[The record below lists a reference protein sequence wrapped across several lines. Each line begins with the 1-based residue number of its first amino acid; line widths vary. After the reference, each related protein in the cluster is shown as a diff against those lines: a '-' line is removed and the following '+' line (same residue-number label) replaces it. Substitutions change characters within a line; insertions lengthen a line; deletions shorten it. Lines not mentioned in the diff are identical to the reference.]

1 MYYLIYLLLLAN
13 FHIIYSLEE
22 AEDGSVC
29 FNNCSGHGT
38 CLDYSCTCFTGYF
51 GDDCRYTYA
60 DEQDIVPILTSGHF
74 NITRKTFTKTIN
86 KHKLI
91 LVGFSSYTCHK
102 CIMVEREYRDIAL
115 NLTQLNIPFGRAD
128 VSKMS
133 SIAKDIGV
141 GELPALFFFKNGKT
155 IPYRGMHRRDSVL
168 AFVNKLNSKP
178 IYKTLKSV
186 DDVNEFLYKFRSDPS
201 HSLATVTVVGFF
213 SEHEDIEEDEY
224 EDFVTAAKVLH
235 HKEDIYVA
243 VVTDPKIS
251 RHFID
256 NKLIDRS
263 PSMMMV
269 GEENTPKTI
278 NLDELYG
285 EGVGIDGWIIHNSV
299 PLVAK
304 MIPEN
309 FLIYEKIGK
318 PMLLFFLDLEHEM
331 RSAEPGR
338 VIGGRSGNILNED
351 LLRDFKIVAKEHHSS
366 ISFVY
371 LDGNL
376 HKDKMRSL
384 GLFGGKERLPS
395 LAFNTK
401 DGRQIP
407 FSEKLPINSDTLLQF
422 CADFLSGK
430 LKNKADAEEA
440 AKKALLASTP
450 INTRNTATR
459 KQRKK
464 APKIVTGVSEQF
476 GDGNVG
482 DKSVTTVSLKNFN
495 DIVLD
500 EDKDVLLL
508 LHAKECESCSHLSVY
523 YKRMAQRFQA
533 LNIPSLVIAR
543 MDVSDESPP
552 PELNLMVAELPIV
565 VLLQA
570 SSNQEGS
577 DSNRGKEGPFAFFSG
592 VGKVQVMMKWVQE
605 HAAIP
610 FELPNLPHLDDKQVE
625 MYKTQVREREEALE
639 EKRLKEEQALRDEE
653 NEQKKFMKSKLM
665 NDNNNDDGDDN
676 GGEDEDEE
684 IEYVDGDDG
693 VVPTSLEFNVDGI
706 SQ

>member
-1 MYYLIYLLLLAN
+1 MYRLIYLLLLVK
-13 FHIIYSLEE
+13 FCIIFSLEE

-38 CLDYSCTCFTGYF
+38 CLDYSCTCYTGYF

-60 DEQDIVPILTSGHF
+60 SDEEDITPILSSGHF
-74 NITRKTFTKTIN
+74 NITRKNFTKTIN
-86 KHKLI
+86 KHDIILI
-91 LVGFSSYTCHK
+91 GFSSYTCHK
-102 CIMVEREYRDIAL
+102 CIMVEREYRDIAS
-115 NLTQLNIPFGRAD
+115 NLTQLKVPFGRAD

-141 GELPALFFFKNGKT
+141 GELPSLFFFKKGKT
-155 IPYRGMHRRDSVL
+155 VPYRGVHRSDSVL
-168 AFVNKLNSKP
+168 GFVNKLTSKP
-178 IYKTLKSV
+178 IYKVLKTV
-186 DDVNEFLYKFRSDPS
+186 EDVNEFLYKFRSEPS

-224 EDFVTAAKVLH
+224 DDFAAAAKVLH
-235 HKEDIYVA
+235 HKEDVYVA
-243 VVTDPKIS
+243 VVTNSKIS

-256 NKLIDRS
+256 NKMIDRT

-269 GEENTPKTI
+269 GEENVPKAI

-285 EGVGIDGWIIHNSV
+285 DGVGIDGWIIQNSV

-304 MIPEN
+304 LIPEN

-331 RSAEPGR
+331 RSSDPGR

-351 LLRDFKIVAKEHHSS
+351 LIREFKIVAKEHHNS

-407 FSEKLPINSDTLLQF
+407 FSEKLPINADTLLQF
-422 CADFLSGK
+422 CADYLSGK

-464 APKIVTGVSEQF
+464 PPKVVTGVSEQF

-482 DKSVTTVSLKNFN
+482 DKSVVTVTMKNFN

-500 EDKDVLLL
+500 EDKDVLLM
-508 LHAKECESCSHLSVY
+508 LHAKECEPCSHLSVY

-533 LNIPSLVIAR
+533 LDIPSLVIAR
-543 MDVSDESPP
+543 MDVSDEAPP
-552 PELNLMVAELPIV
+552 AELNLMIADLPIV

-577 DSNRGKEGPFAFFSG
+577 DSSRGKEGPFAFFSG

-610 FELPNLPHLDDKQVE
+610 FELPNLPHLDEKQVE
-625 MYKTQVREREEALE
+625 MYKTQVREREEAME
-639 EKRLKEEQALRDEE
+639 EKRLKEEAALKEE
-653 NEQKKFMKSKLM
+653 EKEKEEFIKNQLMKDGNT
-665 NDNNNDDGDDN
+665 NDNENVN
-676 GGEDEDEE
+676 EDYDENMIREDMEVPT
-684 IEYVDGDDG
+684 INVNIGVDG
-693 VVPTSLEFNVDGI
+693 VTL
-706 SQ
+706 